1 MKRLFKV
8 VGASLIALLT
18 IMILGSCSAK
28 QTFRDEILKE
38 DSIMVTKMM
47 AEVDN
52 PTFTDVDEVLAYY
65 HDEKLW
71 KEQDSVFFSIPQKVI
86 PDIVSVLQKNHD
98 PVTKVN
104 IANEFKNN
112 KRIYLNLPD
121 KSDMYESLTPPDIP
135 NVKTVDTVINGKHVQ
150 ITESASPDINVKVT
164 NTEDQS

>member
-1 MKRLFKV
+1 MKRLFMV
-8 VGASLIALLT
+8 MSTFLIALLA
-18 IMILGSCSAK
+18 IMVLGSCNSK
-28 QTFRDEILKE
+28 QKFKEEILKE
-38 DSIMVTKMM
+38 DSLMVTKMM

-52 PTFTDVDEVLAYY
+52 PTFADVDEVLTYY

-71 KEQDSVFFSIPQKVI
+71 KEQDSIFFSIPQKVI

-121 KSDMYESLTPPDIP
+121 KYNMYEPLTPPDIP
-135 NVKTVDTVINGKHVQ
+135 NAKTVDTVIDGKHVQ
-150 ITESASPDINVKVT
+150 ITESASPDINIKVT
-164 NTEDQS
+164 HTEE